1 MVKLMTSVI
10 AVVSVNP
17 HNRLSE
23 AKVIEFWYFQCK
35 GKSVFTVFITWV
47 IKIWDVVRN
56 FLEFA

>member
-1 MVKLMTSVI
+1 MTSVI